1 MKETLEHLVELQDLE
16 DALRELRVGKQKQTK
31 LSAENAETRT
41 FFEGL
46 LTGLQGQIEETQ
58 AFCKEK
64 RAEIEESESN
74 ARRARQRMAAI
85 TSQREL
91 NALNKEIE
99 ISKRQNQTRNEE
111 LAKLTEQLTAT
122 QEDYEEKTRNFEALC
137 TQMTEVE
144 EELTNRLEARAA
156 EATTQRNRQEEIR
169 SLIDRPT
176 LSRFDR
182 ILNARDGVAVADV
195 SNEVCSACRMA
206 VQPQVFLRIMAFKSI
221 EQCHSCKRILVY
233 RKGLVPED
241 AVTMAVETA
250 AAE

>member
-31 LSAENAETRT
+31 LTAENVETRT

-46 LTGLQGQIEETQ
+46 LSGLQVQIEETQ
-58 AFCKEK
+58 SFCKEK
-64 RAEIEESESN
+64 RGEIEESESN
-74 ARRARQRMAAI
+74 ARRARQRMVAI

-99 ISKRQNQTRNEE
+99 IAKRQNQTRTEE
-111 LAKLTEQLTAT
+111 LGKLTEQLKSTE
-122 QEDYEEKTRNFEALC
+122 EDYEEKRHNFEALC

-144 EELTNRLEARAA
+144 NELTSRLEAKTA
-156 EATTQRNRQEEIR
+156 EASTQRARQDELR
-169 SLIDRPT
+169 ALLDRPT

-182 ILNARDGVAVADV
+182 ILNARDGVAVAEV
-195 SNEVCSACRMA
+195 NNETCSACRMA
-206 VQPQVFLRIMAFKSI
+206 VQPQVFIRLMTFKTL

-233 RKGLVPED
+233 KQGLIKED